1 VHSFPEKNYVRAPC
15 IGCARRNTALIVP
28 RHSVCVIGRERERER
43 GGVGVRQRERGG
55 VSAREREKSF
65 INKRNFF
72 DCAHNLNFGFKSV
85 GHLTVLSSVLFHR

>member
-55 VSAREREKSF
+55 VSARERERS
-65 INKRNFF
+65 
-72 DCAHNLNFGFKSV
+72 
-85 GHLTVLSSVLFHR
+85 HLSTKEIFSTVRTTSILALKVLVTFQS